1 MGAVRILLPVPRT
14 LARAHVGLGG
24 PLLGA
29 ALLRC
34 LTPGLFLIWWRPPQ
48 RLLAWSEEAV
58 AVYRTLH
65 EGPRRRGGDGLA
77 LALVLYANAL
87 FLAGRYEEAL
97 AASDESRTVV
107 GARMSPTQSAYA
119 LRVRTL
125 LLTETGR
132 LGEVPT
138 AARQCV
144 AAYRKSAPRGRERSL
159 GSYADALR
167 VTIDADLAVGRF
179 DDAVAALR
187 RLLALDGRTDLPAVH
202 AACLGAFADAH
213 DVAAHEIRGAWQAAT
228 TEPFPSIDDPGGG
241 MTP

>member
-77 LALVLYANAL
+77 LALVLNANAL

-132 LGEVPT
+132 LDEALT

-144 AAYRKSAPRGRERSL
+144 AAYRKAAPRGREKSL

-167 VTIDADLAVGRF
+167 VTSPSADSTTPWPPCAGCWPWTGVLTCRRFMPPVSARSRMPMTWPRTRSEGLGRQPRPSRSSRSTTP
-179 DDAVAALR
+179 VAA
-187 RLLALDGRTDLPAVH
+187 
-202 AACLGAFADAH
+202 
-213 DVAAHEIRGAWQAAT
+213 
-228 TEPFPSIDDPGGG
+228 
-241 MTP
+241 